1 MKAFLSTGWS
11 LITFRAGPDAL
22 PYAPR
27 MILPL
32 VVLNLALGFVIQ
44 AVAGSG
50 MDKPVVQLSA
60 MALAAEALWLWL
72 LLRRRGWDN
81 RWVQGFSALVLID
94 TFITALAAPI
104 ALLAGAGEA
113 LLAVGAVAQIVMT
126 LWSLTVRGAIY
137 QHTLEIERWKG
148 VLLALTPLFA
158 VMVLTILLFPEL
170 LPAPP
175 PQV

>member
-94 TFITALAAPI
+94 TDAGVAKPVWLTFTNSKPVTAIAA
-104 ALLAGAGEA
+104 
-113 LLAVGAVAQIVMT
+113 
-126 LWSLTVRGAIY
+126 SLS
-137 QHTLEIERWKG
+137 WKLRMLRSCCSG
-148 VLLALTPLFA
+148 NSTCH
-158 VMVLTILLFPEL
+158 
-170 LPAPP
+170 
-175 PQV
+175 